1 MTQRTLLLLGAIA
14 IASRADGLSDLKAA
28 LTHTHGQETVKATL
42 EHHFWSQSTEGK
54 KTETTQGKAS
64 AQVEDGPGGLRLS
77 WGRPVIQQAH
87 QESRAH
93 SLDPEKQTPTWSAI
107 GEVSTKEIC
116 DWANG
121 GEALLRKLDEVQAQL
136 QEEKPETYQGKPARL
151 LVIKATPRFRAE
163 DKKDVKSH
171 QTTLRIWVGADGLPL
186 ACAAQTQI
194 KASKFFITVT
204 ASKSEEIRFAHLRDR
219 LVATYVCVEESN
231 AVMGM
236 AQQAKQVTNLTWN

>member
-1 MTQRTLLLLGAIA
+1 MNPRTLLGLALAA
-14 IASRADGLSDLKAA
+14 LACRADGLSDLKAA
-28 LTHTHGQETVKATL
+28 LGRTRGQEAARATL
-42 EHHFWSQSTEGK
+42 EHQSWSQSTEGK
-54 KTETTQGKAS
+54 KTETTQGKAG
-64 AQVEDGPGGLRLS
+64 AQLEDGPGGLRLA
-77 WGRPVIQQAH
+77 WNRGTLQQAH

-107 GEVSTKEIC
+107 GEVSVKEVS

-136 QEEKPETYQGKPARL
+136 QEEKPDAYQGKPARL
-151 LVIKATPRFRAE
+151 LLIKATPRFRAE

-171 QTTLRIWVGADGLPL
+171 QTTLRIWVGADGLPV

-204 ASKSEEIRFAHLRDR
+204 ASKSEEIRFARLRDR
-219 LVATYVCVEESN
+219 LVATYICTEESN
-231 AVMGM
+231 SVMGM
-236 AQQAKQVTNLTWN
+236 TQQAKQVTNLTWN